1 MAKSDKKPTMPTDIE
16 ALLSR
21 TNTLLNKKKMQAK
34 RKAAKK
40 YCTKCKSPLIYSAG
54 MCKDCFLEGRKQRE
68 ELRVGKSWVS
78 TDGYWRV
85 YDAEG
90 KIKLLHRHVVEQ
102 SLGITLRRSQIV
114 RHKDGDKNNNELDN
128 LVIEGLD
135 LSQIVCPH
143 CKEPLTRPLQ
153 QPELPQENHLPK

>member
-1 MAKSDKKPTMPTDIE
+1 MAKKDSKSSITDIE

-21 TNTLLNKKKMQAK
+21 TNALLNKKKIQAK
-34 RKAAKK
+34 RQATKK
-40 YCTKCKSPLIYSAG
+40 YCNKCKSPLIYAAG
-54 MCKDCFLEGRKQRE
+54 LCKDCFLEGRKQRE
-68 ELRVGKSWVS
+68 EARVGKSWVS

-85 YDAEG
+85 YDADG

-114 RHKDGDKNNNELDN
+114 RHKDGDRNNNELDN

-143 CKEPLTRPLQ
+143 CKEPLTGPLQ
-153 QPELPQENHLPK
+153 PSEPQQESHLPK